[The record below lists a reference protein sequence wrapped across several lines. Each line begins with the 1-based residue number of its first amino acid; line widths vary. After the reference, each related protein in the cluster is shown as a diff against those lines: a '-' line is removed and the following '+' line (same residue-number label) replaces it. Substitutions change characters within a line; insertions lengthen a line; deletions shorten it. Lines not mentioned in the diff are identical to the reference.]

1 MLKMAIFLS
10 TTHIEEN
17 LDENLQTFLAE
28 VNDTLQNLAWN
39 CGLLQHSMVV
49 TECRRKRQF

>member
-28 VNDTLQNLAWN
+28 VNDTLQNLA
-39 CGLLQHSMVV
+39 
-49 TECRRKRQF
+49 